1 MASRAEAVP
10 INGRVD
16 RDGRLVA
23 ADAALERLQVEAGSA
38 LGRAL
43 ALPQIAALARA
54 AASLGVALARSVVA
68 ADRHHDLDLYVRAE
82 PTRR

>member
-23 ADAALERLQVEAGSA
+23 ADPALERLQVEAGSA

-54 AASLGVALARSVVA
+54 AASLGVAWRA
-68 ADRHHDLDLYVRAE
+68 A
-82 PTRR
+82 